1 MRLTVIGCGD
11 AFGSGGRLQ
20 STFLLEIGDRKVLL
34 ECGATASIGL
44 TRAGVDANAI
54 DTILIS
60 HLHGDHFAGVVWM
73 ILSAQY
79 LLKRTTPLRV
89 VGPPGIAA
97 RYEIIAEALFPG
109 MTKVERRFD
118 LTFDEITPARP
129 FADADLQVAAVEVS
143 HPSGAPSYALRI
155 EGGGHTVGF
164 SGDTEW
170 VDALVQVADGADLF
184 ITECCAVDRAAKF
197 HLNWRT
203 IEQNLPRLVARRIM
217 LTHMNPDMLAFA
229 PTIASDRILIAADGM
244 RFEV

>member
-143 HPSGAPSYALRI
+143 HPSGAPSYTPCGSKAVGTRSAFPAIRSGSKHWSKWQTAPICSSPSAVPSTGRRSSISTGARSNRI
-155 EGGGHTVGF
+155 CRA
-164 SGDTEW
+164 SP
-170 VDALVQVADGADLF
+170 
-184 ITECCAVDRAAKF
+184 RAA
-197 HLNWRT
+197 
-203 IEQNLPRLVARRIM
+203 
-217 LTHMNPDMLAFA
+217 
-229 PTIASDRILIAADGM
+229 SC
-244 RFEV
+244 